1 MASKIVKNN
10 MDIENKIK
18 LFKEEKKINNVQLF
32 DLYNKLNEIKI
43 EEFIKCS
50 LRILGLKDKEISEIN
65 NSYSINKSNVLKS
78 VKVPFLKP
86 YNDGRNYKI
95 IIILDLDE
103 TLLYSEEE
111 EEINEEEEEEEEE
124 EKGQQS
130 NIILRPGIFE
140 FLDKLSN
147 LKIELII
154 FTSSVM
160 KRADELIN
168 IIEKNKK
175 YFDKRLYREYCTLLG
190 AAYIKDISKLG
201 RDLTKTI
208 IIDNDLTCF
217 YLQQENGILIKSFKG
232 DKDDNKLLNL
242 YQILEKIIKSPF
254 NDIRFEL
261 DKYRK
266 ELIEKVAS

>member
-1 MASKIVKNN
+1 
-10 MDIENKIK
+10 
-18 LFKEEKKINNVQLF
+18 
-32 DLYNKLNEIKI
+32 
-43 EEFIKCS
+43 
-50 LRILGLKDKEISEIN
+50 
-65 NSYSINKSNVLKS
+65 
-78 VKVPFLKP
+78 
-86 YNDGRNYKI
+86 
-95 IIILDLDE
+95 
-103 TLLYSEEE
+103 
-111 EEINEEEEEEEEE
+111 
-124 EKGQQS
+124 
-130 NIILRPGIFE
+130 
-140 FLDKLSN
+140 
-147 LKIELII
+147 
-154 FTSSVM
+154 M

-208 IIDNDLTCF
+208 IIDNDLICF

-232 DKDDNKLLNL
+232 EKDDNKLLNL

-266 ELIEKVAS
+266 ELIEKVAN